1 MIYFNKI
8 IFLDKCNFLILFFS
22 IKGTIIINLSK
33 PLFKK
38 KHVRFITVPYKR
50 HLIPNAKISFIEKA
64 QLKITNF

>member
-22 IKGTIIINLSK
+22 ITGTIIINLS
-33 PLFKK
+33 KK

-50 HLIPNAKISFIEKA
+50 HLIPNAEISFIEKA
-64 QLKITNF
+64 

>member
-1 MIYFNKI
+1 MIYFNNI

-22 IKGTIIINLSK
+22 LKGTIIINLSK

-38 KHVRFITVPYKR
+38 KHVRFKTVPFKR
-50 HLIPNAKISFIEKA
+50 HLIPNAEISFIEKA